1 MCLLFGGYLIE
12 VDDTNEYSFIQGY
25 LNEHGQGEGSCFFQK
40 NIIYTGNLIAG
51 FRLFMTLFRN

>member
-25 LNEHGQGEGSCFFQK
+25 LNEHGQEGSCFFSK
-40 NIIYTGNLIAG
+40 EHHLYRKFNCR
-51 FRLFMTLFRN
+51 F

>member
-25 LNEHGQGEGSCFFQK
+25 LNEHGQEGSCFFQ
-40 NIIYTGNLIAG
+40 NLIAG

>member
-25 LNEHGQGEGSCFFQK
+25 LNEHGQEEGSCFFSK
-40 NIIYTGNLIAG
+40 EHHLYRKFNCR
-51 FRLFMTLFRN
+51 F

>member
-25 LNEHGQGEGSCFFQK
+25 LNEHGQGEGSCFIKRTSF
-40 NIIYTGNLIAG
+40 IP
-51 FRLFMTLFRN
+51 